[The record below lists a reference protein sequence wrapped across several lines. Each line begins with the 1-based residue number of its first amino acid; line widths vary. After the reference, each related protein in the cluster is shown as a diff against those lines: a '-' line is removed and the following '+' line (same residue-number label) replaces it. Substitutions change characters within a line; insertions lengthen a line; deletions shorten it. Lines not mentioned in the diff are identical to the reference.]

1 MIEPGANSIRLVGD
15 DALIEDAYITG
26 GTMVS
31 NAVRAVQHLAQ
42 EIEHHHR
49 RGLNGNTVQEPVGA
63 AGALFAPGNRYEADP
78 DYAGLNELTAHQLQ
92 RVIV

>member
-1 MIEPGANSIRLVGD
+1 
-15 DALIEDAYITG
+15 
-26 GTMVS
+26 MVS

-49 RGLNGNTVQEPVGA
+49 RGLNGNTVQEPIGA